1 MVRLRFVRLRFVRLR
16 FRLDFSFCTCVLYCC
31 VLVFLRFFL
40 LICSVDLYFAF
51 RVLTFEL

>member
-1 MVRLRFVRLRFVRLR
+1 MVRLRFVRLR